1 MSILRKALISPV
13 EAIIEN
19 SGASVHEVM
28 KELEEKKDPWV
39 GFNALKNKISN
50 LKEDGVIDPLKVTRT
65 AFTNAVSVASNYL
78 TIGAAVVDI
87 PEKEEKS

>member
-1 MSILRKALISPV
+1 
-13 EAIIEN
+13 
-19 SGASVHEVM
+19 M

-87 PEKEEKS
+87 PEKEEKGGGGPGHGHEEY